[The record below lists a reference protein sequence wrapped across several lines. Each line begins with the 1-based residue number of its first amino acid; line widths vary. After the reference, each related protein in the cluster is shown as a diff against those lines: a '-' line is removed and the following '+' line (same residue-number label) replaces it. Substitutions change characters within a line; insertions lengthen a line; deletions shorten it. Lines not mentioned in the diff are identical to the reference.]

1 MENYEQKNPEL
12 DQTKAQPEQAQQQQ
26 QPETGES
33 QSFETGQADYG
44 SAGDL
49 AVEQR
54 QDSESGDTL
63 RQPETGEAQDS
74 FIGSQSDDDSSEDL
88 IERDA
93 E

>member
-1 MENYEQKNPEL
+1 MEHREQNSPEF
-12 DQTKAQPEQAQQQQ
+12 DQTKSQPEQAQQQQ
-26 QPETGES
+26 QPETSES

-54 QDSESGDTL
+54 QDVETGQSQRS
-63 RQPETGEAQDS
+63 PETGEASDG
-74 FIGSQSDDDSSEDL
+74 FIGSQSEDDSNEDL